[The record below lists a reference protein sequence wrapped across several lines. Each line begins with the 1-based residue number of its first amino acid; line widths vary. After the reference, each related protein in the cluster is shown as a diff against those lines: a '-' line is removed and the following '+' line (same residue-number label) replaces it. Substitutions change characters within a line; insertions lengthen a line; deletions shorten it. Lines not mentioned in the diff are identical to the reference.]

1 MSAAETNQVQE
12 SLEKLNLD
20 STSTPAAAAAAA
32 AAAAGGEGA
41 APASTAADSE
51 TVASTVPEASAEE
64 QGESSGVAENSASLY
79 VGELNPSVNEATLF
93 EIFSPI
99 GQVASIRVCRDAVS
113 KKSLGYAYVNYHKLE
128 DGEKAIEELNYTPI
142 ENRPCRIMWSQ
153 RDPSTRRSGDGNIF
167 IKNLHPA
174 IDNKALHDTFS
185 AFGRILSVKVATDD
199 LGQSKCFG
207 FVHYETGEAAEAAIE
222 SVNGMLLNDREVFVG
237 KHVSKKDRE
246 SKLEEMKANYTN
258 IYVKNI
264 DLAFSEKEFEDLF
277 APFGKITSIYL
288 EKDQEGNSKGFGFVN
303 FEEHGAAA
311 QAVEELN
318 DKEINGQKIYVGRAQ
333 KKRERTE
340 ELKKQYE
347 AARLEKLSKYQGVNL
362 FVKNLD
368 DQIDSEKLEEEFKPF
383 GTITS
388 SRVMVD
394 ENGKSKGFGFVCFS
408 TPEEATKAITEM
420 NQRMVSG
427 KPLYVAL
434 AQRKDVRRS
443 QLEQQI
449 QARNQMRMQNA
460 AAGGLPGQFI
470 PPMFYGQQ
478 GFFPPNGRGNAP
490 FPGPNPQMMMRG
502 RGQPFP
508 DQWAR
513 PGPNG
518 QPVPVY
524 SIPPQ
529 FQDFNGQ
536 NMRPQQQQQQQQH
549 QQQQH
554 QQQEQQQQ
562 QRGYYPNRGVGNKVS
577 AKDLAALISSVP
589 PEAQKRILGEE
600 LYQRIVATG
609 KAQEPEAAGKITGM
623 MLGLENQEIL
633 DLLDDDELFN
643 NHFEE
648 ALTAFEEYKNSEG
661 AAAAAAAEEPLAS

>member
-1 MSAAETNQVQE
+1 MSAAETNQIQE
-12 SLEKLNLD
+12 SLEKLNI
-20 STSTPAAAAAAA
+20 SEEQQQQPVAATT
-32 AAAAGGEGA
+32 EQ
-41 APASTAADSE
+41 
-51 TVASTVPEASAEE
+51 SAEE
-64 QGESSGVAENSASLY
+64 QGDSSGVAENSASLY

-99 GQVASIRVCRDAVS
+99 GQVSSIRVCRDAVS
-113 KKSLGYAYVNYHKLE
+113 KKSLGYAYVNYHKFE

-142 ENRPCRIMWSQ
+142 EGRPCRIMWSQ
-153 RDPSTRRSGDGNIF
+153 RDPSARRSGDGNIF

-185 AFGRILSVKVATDD
+185 AFGKILSCKVATDE

-207 FVHYETGEAAEAAIE
+207 FVHYETAEAAEAAIE
-222 SVNGMLLNDREVFVG
+222 NVNGMLLNDREVFVG
-237 KHVSKKDRE
+237 KHISKKDRE
-246 SKLEEMKANYTN
+246 SKFEEMKAKFTN

-264 DLAFSEKEFEDLF
+264 DLAYTEEEFEKLF
-277 APFGKITSIYL
+277 APYGKITSIYL
-288 EKDQEGNSKGFGFVN
+288 EKDQDGKSKGFGFVN
-303 FEEHGAAA
+303 FEEHDAAVK
-311 QAVEELN
+311 AVEELN

-333 KKRERTE
+333 KKRERME

-347 AARLEKLSKYQGVNL
+347 AIRLEKLAKYQGVNL

-368 DQIDSEKLEEEFKPF
+368 DSIDSEKLEEEFKPF

-388 SRVMVD
+388 AKVMVD
-394 ENGKSKGFGFVCFS
+394 DAGKSKGFGFVCFT

-420 NQRMVSG
+420 NQRMVNN

-460 AAGGLPGQFI
+460 AAAGGLPGQFM

-508 DQWAR
+508 EQWPR

-524 SIPPQ
+524 GIPPQ
-529 FQDFNGQ
+529 FQQDFNGQ
-536 NMRPQQQQQQQQH
+536 NVRPPQQQQQQQP
-549 QQQQH
+549 
-554 QQQEQQQQ
+554 
-562 QRGYYPNRGVGNKVS
+562 RGGYYPNRNQTNKR
-577 AKDLAALISSVP
+577 DLAAIIASVP
-589 PEAQKRILGEE
+589 QDQQKRILGEE
-600 LYQRIVATG
+600 LYPRIVATG

-633 DLLDDDELFN
+633 DLLDDEELFN
-643 NHFEE
+643 NHFED
-648 ALTAFEEYKNSEG
+648 ALTAFEEYKKSEG
-661 AAAAAAAEEPLAS
+661 ANAGAAPSEEQQA

>member
-1 MSAAETNQVQE
+1 MSAAETNQIQE
-12 SLEKLNLD
+12 SLEKLNI
-20 STSTPAAAAAAA
+20 SEEQQQPV
-32 AAAAGGEGA
+32 AAG
-41 APASTAADSE
+41 STAE
-51 TVASTVPEASAEE
+51 PSAEE
-64 QGESSGVAENSASLY
+64 QAESSGVAENSASLY
-79 VGELNPSVNEATLF
+79 VGELNPTVNEANLF
-93 EIFSPI
+93 EIFSPL
-99 GQVASIRVCRDAVS
+99 GQVSSIRVCRDAVS
-113 KKSLGYAYVNYHKLE
+113 KKSLGYAYVNYHKFE
-128 DGEKAIEELNYTPI
+128 DGEKAIEELNYSPI
-142 ENRPCRIMWSQ
+142 EGRPCRIMWSQ
-153 RDPSTRRSGDGNIF
+153 RDPSARRSGDGNIF

-185 AFGRILSVKVATDD
+185 AFGKILSCKVATDE

-207 FVHYETGEAAEAAIE
+207 FVHYETAEAAEAAIE
-222 SVNGMLLNDREVFVG
+222 NVNGMLLNDREVFVG
-237 KHVSKKDRE
+237 KHISKKDRE
-246 SKLEEMKANYTN
+246 SKFEEMKANYTN

-264 DLAFSEKEFEDLF
+264 DLAFSEEEFEKLF
-277 APFGKITSIYL
+277 TPYGKITSIYL
-288 EKDQEGNSKGFGFVN
+288 EKDQEGKSKGFGFVN
-303 FEEHGAAA
+303 FENHESAVK
-311 QAVEELN
+311 AVEELN

-333 KKRERTE
+333 KKRERLE

-347 AARLEKLSKYQGVNL
+347 AVRLEKLAKYQGVNL

-368 DQIDSEKLEEEFKPF
+368 DTIDSEKLEEEFKPF

-388 SRVMVD
+388 AKVMVD
-394 ENGKSKGFGFVCFS
+394 DSGKSKGFGFVCFT

-420 NQRMVSG
+420 NQRMVNN

-460 AAGGLPGQFI
+460 AAVGGLPGQFM

-508 DQWAR
+508 EQWPR

-524 SIPPQ
+524 GIPPQ
-529 FQDFNGQ
+529 FQQDFNGQ
-536 NMRPQQQQQQQQH
+536 NVRPQQQQP
-549 QQQQH
+549 
-554 QQQEQQQQ
+554 
-562 QRGYYPNRGVGNKVS
+562 RGGYYPNRNQTNKR
-577 AKDLAALISSVP
+577 DLAAIIANVP
-589 PEAQKRILGEE
+589 QDQQKRILGEE
-600 LYQRIVATG
+600 LYPKIVATG

-643 NHFEE
+643 NHFED
-648 ALTAFEEYKNSEG
+648 ALTAFEEYKKSEG
-661 AAAAAAAEEPLAS
+661 GAAVPSEEQQA